1 MTNIKDAPSATPV
14 PGDAFPFSRTVNG
27 SEQLLKFDGL
37 YVDPAG
43 FVRGRNAA
51 GYPPKTVS
59 GNYTIAQEDDGQIV
73 STVDDGNATFTVPEL
88 LPGTSVSVV
97 QAGQGKITF
106 SPGAGL
112 TLRSA
117 TGAAGITIA
126 QWSVVTFLWIGNG
139 NVLMS
144 GSVT

>member
-1 MTNIKDAPSATPV
+1 MTDITDAPSGTPV
-14 PGDAFPFSRTVNG
+14 PGDAIPFVRTVNG
-27 SEQLLKFDGL
+27 VDQLLKFDGL

-43 FVRGRNAA
+43 FVRRRNAA

-88 LPGTSVSVV
+88 LPVTSVSVV

-106 SPGAGL
+106 SPGEGL